1 MSSDSE
7 TDYLIEKE
15 SSDEESSS
23 SESESDDDSLD
34 SARDWCRV
42 DTSISQPSHPKF
54 PFTGNPGLK
63 VSVGDSED
71 PLDYFGL
78 FFDEEVFAFI
88 VAETNRYAD
97 LYFQNTEMTPSSRAL
112 KWNTLDHKEMNRFI
126 SLLILQ
132 GIVQKPVE
140 KWFWS
145 KRPILSTPFFRNIM
159 SELKYGLIMKFLH
172 FENSEAF
179 DESLYRNPK
188 LRKVSELH
196 NLLVQRFKCVYVP
209 KQEISV
215 DESLIAHK
223 GRLGWKQYIPSKRAR
238 FGIKLFQLCESES
251 GYIWN
256 SCIYTGKGTVF
267 DDDYNH
273 LGVSTKSVMTLLHDL
288 KGQGYCLTTDNYYT
302 SPELAEILISNRTD
316 ICGTL
321 RPNRKGLP
329 SQLKSSSVKKGEIIA
344 FQKGKMCVMKWKD
357 KKPLHMLSTFHNA
370 EMVEVKSK
378 IENSTMKMKP
388 QAVLSYNN
396 TMGGVDRSDQCLSYY
411 PVARNQQ
418 RKYYKKIFRHLLN
431 QAVWNSFVIYKKN
444 GGRFNHI
451 GFRMKLVERLIE
463 EGGTNQGV
471 RSSIN
476 PKESENVV
484 RLIGRHF
491 PSYVESDA
499 SKKRKSVRKCV
510 VCCLAT
516 NDNGKRIRR
525 ETRFECRDCNVGLC
539 AAPCFE
545 KYHTVAV
552 L

>member
-1 MSSDSE
+1 MNSDSDTE
-7 TDYLIEKE
+7 FLIEKE
-15 SSDEESSS
+15 SSDEEFSF
-23 SESESDDDSLD
+23 SESESDDDSLE

-42 DTSISQPSHPKF
+42 DITISHPSHPKF

-71 PLDYFGL
+71 PLDYFNL
-78 FFDEEVFAFI
+78 FFDDDIFNFI
-88 VAETNRYAD
+88 VSETNRYAESH
-97 LYFQNTEMTPSSRAL
+97 FQNAELTPSSRAL
-112 KWNTLDHKEMNRFI
+112 KWKNINNQEMKRFI
-126 SLLILQ
+126 ALLLLQ
-132 GIVQKPVE
+132 GIVQKPME

-145 KRPILSTPFFRNIM
+145 KRPILSTPFFGNIM
-159 SELKYGLIMKFLH
+159 SEIKYGLIMKFLH
-172 FENSEAF
+172 FENSDAF
-179 DESLYRNPK
+179 DENLHLNPK
-188 LRKVSELH
+188 FRKVSELH
-196 NLLVQRFKCVYVP
+196 SMLVQRFKSVYVP
-209 KQEISV
+209 KQDISV
-215 DESLIAHK
+215 DESLIAYK
-223 GRLGWKQYIPSKRAR
+223 GRLGWKQYIPNKRAR
-238 FGIKLFQLCESES
+238 FGLKLFQLCESES

-267 DDDYNH
+267 HNDYNH

-288 KGQGYCLTTDNYYT
+288 KGKGYCLTTDNYYT
-302 SPELAEILISNRTD
+302 SPELAELLINSKTD

-329 SQLKSSSVKKGEIIA
+329 ALLKSSSVKKGEIIA

-370 EMVEVKSK
+370 DMMEVKSK
-378 IENSTMKMKP
+378 KENSAVKVKPKAVVLYNATM
-388 QAVLSYNN
+388 S
-396 TMGGVDRSDQCLSYY
+396 GVDRSDQYY

-444 GGRFNHI
+444 GGRLNHI

-463 EGGTNQGV
+463 VGGTDPSTHRYV
-471 RSSIN
+471 T

-491 PSYVESDA
+491 PSYVESEC

-516 NDNGKRIRR
+516 NENGKRIRR
-525 ETRFECRDCNVGLC
+525 ETRFECKDCNVGLC

-545 KYHTVAV
+545 KYHTVTV